1 MDKASEYGEIK
12 GSSIK
17 AADIKVSHVTTSNIV
32 PLPKRPLKVY
42 LASPFFNEEEIERV
56 AYLEKL
62 LREKGL
68 EVFSP
73 REHQNEHLEF
83 GSKEWRKA
91 TFDNDV
97 REILKCDIVVA
108 VHSIDTGTIWE
119 IGAACVIQ
127 RPVIIFDDNTDIPRN
142 IMLTESCHAFL
153 EGRKAIEAYN
163 FDVRVGELEKVY
175 YEGTVI

>member
-1 MDKASEYGEIK
+1 MSMTTGTIQAKEIK
-12 GSSIK
+12 VDGNM
-17 AADIKVSHVTTSNIV
+17 VTSHVTNKVV

-56 AYLEKL
+56 AFVEKT
-62 LREKGL
+62 LRAKGL

-97 REILKCDIVVA
+97 KEILKCDIIVA
-108 VHSIDTGTIWE
+108 VHSLDSGTNWE
-119 IGAACVIQ
+119 LGAGSVIQ
-127 RPVIIFDDNTDIPRN
+127 RPIILFDDNTKLPRN

-153 EGRKAIEAYN
+153 ESREALEAYD
-163 FDVRVGELEKVY
+163 FDVRIDELEKVY
-175 YEGTVI
+175 YEGEVI